1 MAGKPLKKKMMST
14 LTDLATA
21 EGLTPA
27 EYIHDFIASGKTMTD
42 LAEHL
47 GVSRAYAS
55 RNLND
60 FPEIRA
66 AISKA
71 RLDGADAIA
80 EQSLRLADD
89 LAVRMDRGEE
99 VRNERIGLLRE
110 QNSVRK
116 WLAAVAN
123 PEKYGRNDD
132 QVTINIGDLHLDAL
146 RKSRMIDITPETK
159 EISDDNQ

>member
-21 EGLTPA
+21 DGLTA
-27 EYIHDFIASGKTMTD
+27 VEFIHDFIASGKTMTD
-42 LAEHL
+42 LAEML

-66 AISKA
+66 ALSRA

-80 EQSLRLADD
+80 EQSIRLADD
-89 LAVRMDRGEE
+89 LAARMDSGEE
-99 VRNERIGLLRE
+99 IRNERIGLLRE

-116 WLAAVAN
+116 WLADVAN
-123 PEKYGRNDD
+123 PEKYGRNDS

-146 RKSRMIDITPETK
+146 RKSRMINITPETK
-159 EISDDNQ
+159 ELSDDN

>member
-27 EYIHDFIASGKTMTD
+27 EYIHDFIAGGKTMTD

-55 RNLND
+55 RNLNA

-66 AISKA
+66 ALSGA
-71 RLDGADAIA
+71 RLEGADALA
-80 EQSLRLADD
+80 EQSLRITDELA
-89 LAVRMDRGEE
+89 AKMDRGED
-99 VRNERIGLLRE
+99 VKNERIGILRE
-110 QNSVRK
+110 QNSQRK
-116 WLAAVAN
+116 WLAAVGN
-123 PEKYGRNDD
+123 PERYGRNDN

-146 RKSRMIDITPETK
+146 RKSRVIDITPETK
-159 EISDDNQ
+159 ELSDDN